1 MNEAVI
7 SEKNNM
13 EITNINQLDLNGTY
27 TYADYLLWKFKERVE
42 LFKGKIL
49 KMSPAPA
56 PNHQRISQK
65 INQKLYSFFEKT
77 PCELFYAPF
86 DVRLPNKTGEILTVV
101 QPDLCVICDRNKID
115 DKGCLGAPDLVIE
128 ILSPGNSKKEMNLKF
143 SLYEESGVSEYWVVD
158 SSEKFILIYSLENG
172 EYISRKPV
180 ADGEM
185 LQSIK
190 FSDLR
195 FSTDGLFEF

>member
-1 MNEAVI
+1 
-7 SEKNNM
+7 M
-13 EITNINQLDLNGTY
+13 EITNIDQLDLNKTY
-27 TYADYLLWKFKERVE
+27 TFADYLLWRFKERVE
-42 LFKGKIL
+42 LIKGKIL

-56 PNHQRISQK
+56 PNHQRMAQK
-65 INQKLYSFFEKT
+65 INQKLYPFFAEKQ
-77 PCELFYAPF
+77 CELFFAPF
-86 DVRLPNKTGEILTVV
+86 DVRLPNKNGEILTVV
-101 QPDLCVICDRNKID
+101 QPDLCVICDRKKID

-143 SLYEESGVSEYWVVD
+143 SLYEESGIPEYWVVD

-180 ADGEM
+180 ADGEI

-190 FSDLR
+190 FPDLK
-195 FSTDGLFEF
+195 FSTKDFYEF

>member
-1 MNEAVI
+1 
-7 SEKNNM
+7 M
-13 EITNINQLDLNGTY
+13 EITNINQLDLSKTY
-27 TYADYLLWKFKERVE
+27 TFADYLMWRFKERVE
-42 LFKGKIL
+42 LIKGKIL

-56 PNHQRISQK
+56 PIHQRISQK
-65 INQKLYSFFEKT
+65 INQKLYSFFENT

-86 DVRLPNKTGEILTVV
+86 DVRLPNKNGEIHTVV

-143 SLYEESGVSEYWVVD
+143 SLYEESGISEYWVVD

-190 FSDLR
+190 FPDLK
-195 FSTDGLFEF
+195 FSTENLYEF

>member
-1 MNEAVI
+1 
-7 SEKNNM
+7 M
-13 EITNINQLDLNGTY
+13 EITNINQLDLNKTY
-27 TYADYLLWKFKERVE
+27 TFADYLLWRFKERVE
-42 LFKGKIL
+42 LIKGKIL

-56 PNHQRISQK
+56 PNHQRIAR
-65 INQKLYSFFEKT
+65 KLSLNLGNFFENKS
-77 PCELFYAPF
+77 CEFFFAPF

-101 QPDLCVICDRNKID
+101 QPDLCVICDRDKID

-143 SLYEESGVSEYWVVD
+143 SLYEESGVWEYWVVD

-190 FSDLR
+190 FPDLR
-195 FSTDGLFEF
+195 FSTQDLYEF

>member
-1 MNEAVI
+1 
-7 SEKNNM
+7 M
-13 EITNINQLDLNGTY
+13 EITNINQLDLNKTY
-27 TYADYLLWKFKERVE
+27 TFADYLLWRFKERVE
-42 LFKGKIL
+42 LIKGKIL

-65 INQKLYSFFEKT
+65 INQKLYSFFENT

-86 DVRLPNKTGEILTVV
+86 DVRLPYKTGEILTVV
-101 QPDLCVICDRNKID
+101 QPDLCVICDQNKID

-158 SSEKFILIYSLENG
+158 TSEKFILIYSLENG
-172 EYISRKPV
+172 EYISRKPI
-180 ADGEM
+180 ADGEL
-185 LQSIK
+185 LQSINFPDLK
-190 FSDLR
+190 FS
-195 FSTDGLFEF
+195 TEGLFEF

>member
-1 MNEAVI
+1 
-7 SEKNNM
+7 M
-13 EITNINQLDLNGTY
+13 EITNINQLDLNKTY
-27 TYADYLLWKFKERVE
+27 TFADYLLWRFKERVE
-42 LFKGKIL
+42 LIKGKVL

-56 PNHQRISQK
+56 TNHQRISR
-65 INQKLYSFFEKT
+65 KLSNILIPFFEST
-77 PCELFYAPF
+77 ACELFYAPF
-86 DVRLPNKTGEILTVV
+86 DVRLPNKNGEILTVV

-180 ADGEM
+180 ADGEI

-190 FSDLR
+190 FPDLR
-195 FSTDGLFEF
+195 FSTQDLYEF

>member
-1 MNEAVI
+1 
-7 SEKNNM
+7 M
-13 EITNINQLDLNGTY
+13 EITNINQLDLNKTY
-27 TYADYLLWKFKERVE
+27 TFADYILWRFKERVE
-42 LFKGKIL
+42 LIKGKVL

-56 PNHQRISQK
+56 TNHQRISR
-65 INQKLYSFFEKT
+65 KLSNILIPFFENT
-77 PCELFYAPF
+77 ACELFYAPF
-86 DVRLPNKTGEILTVV
+86 DVRLPNKNGEILTVV

-190 FSDLR
+190 FPDLR
-195 FSTDGLFEF
+195 FSTQDLYEF

>member
-1 MNEAVI
+1 
-7 SEKNNM
+7 M
-13 EITNINQLDLNGTY
+13 EITSLNQLDINGTY
-27 TYADYLLWKFKERVE
+27 TYSDYLLWKFKERVE
-42 LFKGKIL
+42 IIKGKLL

-65 INQKLYSFFEKT
+65 INQKLYSFFENT
-77 PCELFYAPF
+77 SCELFYAPF
-86 DVRLPNKTGEILTVV
+86 DVRLPNKSGEILTVV
-101 QPDLCVICDRNKID
+101 QPDLCVICDPNKID
-115 DKGCLGAPDLVIE
+115 DKGCLGAPDLVVE

-158 SSEKFILIYSLENG
+158 FSEKFILIYSLENG

-190 FSDLR
+190 FPDLK
-195 FSTDGLFEF
+195 FSTKDLFEF

>member
-1 MNEAVI
+1 
-7 SEKNNM
+7 M
-13 EITNINQLDLNGTY
+13 EITNINQLDLDKTY
-27 TYADYLLWKFKERVE
+27 TFADYLLWRFKERVE
-42 LFKGKIL
+42 IIKGKIL

-56 PNHQRISQK
+56 TNHQRISR
-65 INQKLYSFFEKT
+65 KLSNTLIPFFDKGN
-77 PCELFYAPF
+77 CELFYAPF
-86 DVRLPNKTGEILTVV
+86 DVRFPNKNGEILTVV
-101 QPDLCVICDRNKID
+101 QPDLCVICDRTKID

-190 FSDLR
+190 FPDLK
-195 FSTDGLFEF
+195 FSTENLYEF

>member
-1 MNEAVI
+1 
-7 SEKNNM
+7 M
-13 EITNINQLDLNGTY
+13 EITSLSQLDMNATY
-27 TYADYLLWKFKERVE
+27 TFADYLMWKIKDRVE
-42 LFKGKIL
+42 LFRGKIL
-49 KMSPAPA
+49 KMSPSPS
-56 PNHQRISQK
+56 PMHQRIAR
-65 INQKLYSFFEKT
+65 KLSLNIGNLFSNKSCEMFF
-77 PCELFYAPF
+77 APF
-86 DVRLPNKTGEILTVV
+86 DVRFPNKMGEIITVV
-101 QPDLCVICDRNKID
+101 QPDICIICDRNKID

-185 LQSIK
+185 LQSIH
-190 FSDLR
+190 FPDLR
-195 FSTDGLFEF
+195 FSTQDLYEF

>member
-1 MNEAVI
+1 
-7 SEKNNM
+7 M
-13 EITNINQLDLNGTY
+13 EITNINQLDLNKTY
-27 TYADYLLWKFKERVE
+27 TFTDYLMWRFKERVE
-42 LFKGKIL
+42 LIKGKIL

-65 INQKLYSFFEKT
+65 INQKLYSFFEST

-86 DVRLPNKTGEILTVV
+86 DVRLPNKNGEILTVV
-101 QPDLCVICDRNKID
+101 QPDLCVICDRTKID

-190 FSDLR
+190 FPDLR
-195 FSTDGLFEF
+195 FSTQDLYEF

>member
-1 MNEAVI
+1 
-7 SEKNNM
+7 M
-13 EITNINQLDLNGTY
+13 EITNINQLDLNKTY
-27 TYADYLLWKFKERVE
+27 TFADYLLWRFKERVE
-42 LFKGKIL
+42 LIKGKIL

-56 PNHQRISQK
+56 PNHQRIAR
-65 INQKLYSFFEKT
+65 KLRLNLGNFFENKS
-77 PCELFYAPF
+77 CEFFFAPF

-101 QPDLCVICDRNKID
+101 QPDLCIICDRDKID

-128 ILSPGNSKKEMNLKF
+128 ILSPGNSKKEMNFKF
-143 SLYEESGVSEYWVVD
+143 SLYEESGVWEYWVVD
-158 SSEKFILIYSLENG
+158 SSEKFILIFSLENG

-190 FSDLR
+190 FPDLR
-195 FSTDGLFEF
+195 FSTQDLYEF

>member
-1 MNEAVI
+1 
-7 SEKNNM
+7 M
-13 EITNINQLDLNGTY
+13 EITNIDQLDLNKTY
-27 TYADYLLWKFKERVE
+27 TFADYLMWRFKERVE
-42 LFKGKIL
+42 LIKGKIL

-56 PNHQRISQK
+56 PIHQRISQK
-65 INQKLYSFFEKT
+65 INQKLYPFFENK

-101 QPDLCVICDRNKID
+101 QPDLCVICDRTKID
-115 DKGCLGAPDLVIE
+115 DKGCLGAPDLVVE

-180 ADGEM
+180 ADGEI

-190 FSDLR
+190 FPDLK
-195 FSTDGLFEF
+195 FSTENLYEF

>member
-1 MNEAVI
+1 
-7 SEKNNM
+7 M
-13 EITNINQLDLNGTY
+13 EITNINQLDLNKTY
-27 TYADYLLWKFKERVE
+27 TFADYLLWRFKERVE
-42 LFKGKIL
+42 LIKGKVL

-56 PNHQRISQK
+56 TNHQRISR
-65 INQKLYSFFEKT
+65 KLSNILIPFFEST
-77 PCELFYAPF
+77 ACELFYAPF
-86 DVRLPNKTGEILTVV
+86 DVRLPNKNGEILTVV

-158 SSEKFILIYSLENG
+158 FSEKFILIYSLENG

-190 FSDLR
+190 FPDLR
-195 FSTDGLFEF
+195 FSTQDLYEF

>member
-1 MNEAVI
+1 
-7 SEKNNM
+7 M
-13 EITNINQLDLNGTY
+13 EITSLSQLDMNASY
-27 TYADYLLWKFKERVE
+27 TYADYLMWKLKERVE

-49 KMSPAPA
+49 KMSPAPS
-56 PNHQRISQK
+56 PMHQKISQK
-65 INQKLYSFFEKT
+65 INQALYSYFEKS

-86 DVRLPNKTGEILTVV
+86 DVRLPSKTGEIITVV

-115 DKGCLGAPDLVIE
+115 DKGCLGAPDLIIE

-158 SSEKFILIYSLENG
+158 PSEKFILIYSLENG

-190 FSDLR
+190 FKDLT
-195 FSTDGLFEF
+195 FSTQDLYEF

>member
-1 MNEAVI
+1 
-7 SEKNNM
+7 M
-13 EITNINQLDLNGTY
+13 EITNINQLDLNKTY
-27 TYADYLLWKFKERVE
+27 TFADYLLWRFKERVE
-42 LFKGKIL
+42 LIKGKIL

-65 INQKLYSFFEKT
+65 INQKLYSFFEST

-86 DVRLPNKTGEILTVV
+86 DVRLPNKNGEILTVV

-190 FSDLR
+190 FPDLK
-195 FSTDGLFEF
+195 FSTKDLYEF

>member
-1 MNEAVI
+1 
-7 SEKNNM
+7 M
-13 EITNINQLDLNGTY
+13 EITNINQLDLNKTY
-27 TYADYLLWKFKERVE
+27 TFADYLLWRFKERVE
-42 LFKGKIL
+42 LIKGKIL

-65 INQKLYSFFEKT
+65 INQKLYSFFEST

-86 DVRLPNKTGEILTVV
+86 DVRLPNKNGEILTVV

-190 FSDLR
+190 FPDLR
-195 FSTDGLFEF
+195 FSTQDLYEF

>member
-1 MNEAVI
+1 
-7 SEKNNM
+7 M
-13 EITNINQLDLNGTY
+13 EITNINQLDLDKTY
-27 TYADYLLWKFKERVE
+27 TFADYLLWRFKERVE
-42 LFKGKIL
+42 IIKGKIL

-56 PNHQRISQK
+56 TNHQRISR
-65 INQKLYSFFEKT
+65 KLSNTLIPFFDKVN
-77 PCELFYAPF
+77 CELFYAPF
-86 DVRLPNKTGEILTVV
+86 DVRFPNNNGEILTVV
-101 QPDLCVICDRNKID
+101 QPDLCVICDRTKID

-190 FSDLR
+190 FPDLK
-195 FSTDGLFEF
+195 FSTENLYEF

>member
-1 MNEAVI
+1 
-7 SEKNNM
+7 M
-13 EITNINQLDLNGTY
+13 EITNINQLDLNKTY
-27 TYADYLLWKFKERVE
+27 TFADYLLWRFKERVE
-42 LFKGKIL
+42 LIKGKVL

-56 PNHQRISQK
+56 TNHQRISR
-65 INQKLYSFFEKT
+65 KLSNILIPFFEST
-77 PCELFYAPF
+77 ACELFYAPF
-86 DVRLPNKTGEILTVV
+86 DVRLPNKNGEILTVV
-101 QPDLCVICDRNKID
+101 QPDMCVICDRNKID
-115 DKGCLGAPDLVIE
+115 DKGCLGSPDLVIE

-190 FSDLR
+190 FQDLR
-195 FSTDGLFEF
+195 FSTQDLYEF

>member
-1 MNEAVI
+1 
-7 SEKNNM
+7 M

-65 INQKLYSFFEKT
+65 INQKLYSFFENT
-77 PCELFYAPF
+77 SCELFYAPF

-143 SLYEESGVSEYWVVD
+143 TLYEESGVSEYWVVD

-180 ADGEM
+180 ADGEI
-185 LQSIK
+185 LQSIN
-190 FSDLR
+190 FPELN

>member
-1 MNEAVI
+1 
-7 SEKNNM
+7 M
-13 EITNINQLDLNGTY
+13 EITNINQLDLNKTY
-27 TYADYLLWKFKERVE
+27 TFADYLLWRFKERVE
-42 LFKGKIL
+42 LIKGKIL

-65 INQKLYSFFEKT
+65 INQKLYSFFEST

-86 DVRLPNKTGEILTVV
+86 DVRLPNKNGEILTVV

-158 SSEKFILIYSLENG
+158 FSEKFILIYSLENG

-190 FSDLR
+190 FPDLR
-195 FSTDGLFEF
+195 FSTQDLYEF

>member
-1 MNEAVI
+1 
-7 SEKNNM
+7 M
-13 EITNINQLDLNGTY
+13 EITNINQLDLNKTY
-27 TYADYLLWKFKERVE
+27 TFTDYLMWRFKERVE
-42 LFKGKIL
+42 LIKGKIL

-65 INQKLYSFFEKT
+65 INQKLYSFFEST

-86 DVRLPNKTGEILTVV
+86 DVRLPNKNGEVLTVV

-190 FSDLR
+190 FPDLR
-195 FSTDGLFEF
+195 FSTQDLYEF

>member
-1 MNEAVI
+1 
-7 SEKNNM
+7 M
-13 EITNINQLDLNGTY
+13 EITNLSQLDMNATY
-27 TYADYLLWKFKERVE
+27 TYADYLMWRLKERVE

-49 KMSPAPA
+49 KMSPAPS
-56 PNHQRISQK
+56 PTHQRIAR
-65 INQKLYSFFEKT
+65 KLSLNLGNFFNGKS
-77 PCELFYAPF
+77 CEMFFAPF
-86 DVRLPNKTGEILTVV
+86 DVRLPNKTGEIITVV

-143 SLYEESGVSEYWVVD
+143 NLYEEAGISEYWVVD

-172 EYISRKPV
+172 EYISRKPI
-180 ADGEM
+180 AEGDM
-185 LQSIK
+185 LQSIN

-195 FSTDGLFEF
+195 FSTQNLFEF